1 MKILLK
7 ILKVKDVSKDY
18 VMWFSDNDVIRFSN
32 NQYTKFTLS
41 GQKNYVNKCLKDKN
55 LTLYGIFQE
64 KKHIGNICLKG
75 LKSIN
80 RVGEITYVIGK
91 KDYWGKGIG
100 NLAINKIIKIAKK
113 KYNLNKLIA
122 GTANKNIGSI
132 KILKKNKFVL
142 EGVRK
147 KHLFFKNRFYDQLD
161 FGLLL

>member
-1 MKILLK
+1 M
-7 ILKVKDVSKDY
+7 
-18 VMWFSDNDVIRFSN
+18 
-32 NQYTKFTLS
+32 
-41 GQKNYVNKCLKDKN
+41 
-55 LTLYGIFQE
+55 
-64 KKHIGNICLKG
+64 
-75 LKSIN
+75 KSIN

-147 KHLFFKNRFYDQLD
+147 KHLFLAFTMAPPFKEAASHLNFLN
-161 FGLLL
+161 G